1 MNNMEYEQLCDS
13 MVKHQI
19 KQSHKLN
26 LELITQRAW
35 MPCPIMAGIDFRV
48 EYLNSVL
55 WARAMDIEDD
65 EESEALKAYI
75 SVMVFD
81 SFMPATPPQYADFK
95 MNSIDNRG
103 NYNAVVNQLNTSMA
117 EATTFHN
124 GHNFNITHTD
134 YGQRALGHNRACGF
148 LNRNVWNTKLKNL
161 RAKTL
166 MRLSYSN
173 YEYAIGLPVNDGPL
187 GQNRRYEVMFI
198 RYLIYLELCSVGT
211 MSGNLLVSALFPA
224 NARRYNSEIF
234 EVKHIALCDGLP
246 NKANTG
252 LKPITA
258 TGFRRL
264 CVDRELICVW
274 AACYGPVG
282 QPLA

>member
-35 MPCPIMAGIDFRV
+35 KPCPIMGGICARV

-95 MNSIDNRG
+95 MNSIDYRG
-103 NYNAVVNQLNTSMA
+103 NYNAVVNQLNRYPGNHISHGVHYDPDYFSKRFFGGA
-117 EATTFHN
+117 
-124 GHNFNITHTD
+124 GQHTGETLD
-134 YGQRALGHNRACGF
+134 LLTWIC
-148 LNRNVWNTKLKNL
+148 KLKNV

-187 GQNRRYEVMFI
+187 GLNRRYEVMFI
-198 RYLIYLELCSVGT
+198 RYLLYLELCSVGT
-211 MSGNLLVSALFPA
+211 MSGNLLVAALPPA
-224 NARRYNSEIF
+224 NTRRYNAEIN
-234 EVKHIALCDGLP
+234 EVKHIVFCSGGYGGFD

-274 AACYGPVG
+274 AAAPVG

>member
-35 MPCPIMAGIDFRV
+35 MPCPIMGGIDFRV

-95 MNSIDNRG
+95 MNSIDNRA
-103 NYNAVVNQLNTSMA
+103 NFIALVNQLNAEMA
-117 EATTFHN
+117 EATTYVN
-124 GHNFNITHTD
+124 GHNPNINHSN
-134 YGQRALGHNRACGF
+134 YAQRALRDTHSTHMTRAWYRK
-148 LNRNVWNTKLKNL
+148 LSNV

-198 RYLIYLELCSVGT
+198 RYLLYLELCSVGT
-211 MSGNLLVSALFPA
+211 MSGNLMVSALLPA

-234 EVKHIALCDGLP
+234 EVKCMSVGLP
-246 NKANTG
+246 NRANTG